1 MKSQKKE
8 ERKEIIVLD
17 EGIKTDASGDL
28 VHTYQTCCYVIFMPL
43 RGR

>member
-8 ERKEIIVLD
+8 EKKEIIVLD
-17 EGIKTDASGDL
+17 EGIQTDVSGDPFPIQICCWVVL
-28 VHTYQTCCYVIFMPL
+28 VAI